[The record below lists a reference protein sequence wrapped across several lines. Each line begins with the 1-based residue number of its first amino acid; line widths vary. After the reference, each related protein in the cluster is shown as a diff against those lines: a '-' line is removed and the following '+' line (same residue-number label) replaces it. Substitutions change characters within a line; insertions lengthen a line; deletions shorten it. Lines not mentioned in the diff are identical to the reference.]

1 MIIIPITANLF
12 ERRGRKATGLS
23 NHFARQPGYRKWSIF
38 FKSSFFRQDFLIVI
52 IFRKGATNVNLFPQ
66 SFQSLEQAM
75 STATLK
81 QRVHTANIANVDT
94 PNYKSKQVSFQSALD
109 TAIHRQP
116 LASFKTEPQHIAFS
130 TETGESSHLIK
141 ENNSTKITPNGN
153 NVDMDSEMAELAKNQ
168 LWYNALTE
176 RVNGKFNSLRSVID
190 GR

>member
-1 MIIIPITANLF
+1 M
-12 ERRGRKATGLS
+12 
-23 NHFARQPGYRKWSIF
+23 
-38 FKSSFFRQDFLIVI
+38 
-52 IFRKGATNVNLFPQ
+52 NLFPQ

-109 TAIHRQP
+109 TAIHRKP
-116 LASFKTEPQHIAFS
+116 LASIKTEPQHIAFS
-130 TETGESSHLIK
+130 TENGESSQLVK
-141 ENNSTKITPNGN
+141 VNNSTKITPNGN

-176 RVNGKFNSLRSVID
+176 RVNGKFNTLRSVID